1 MACVQKMG
9 EGIFCLD
16 IAVVGWLGGGGKQ
29 DERMKLLLILLF
41 PALPAMRMQ
50 SRGPEDWNIQPQ
62 RAPVAEVG
70 GEIKPLFLSSS
81 KNLRNN
87 GQTLRRGCSGKL
99 RPRV

>member
-1 MACVQKMG
+1 MACIQKMG

-16 IAVVGWLGGGGKQ
+16 TAVVGWLGGGGKQ

-62 RAPVAEVG
+62 VVKGPPTSERS
-70 GEIKPLFLSSS
+70 FLTE
-81 KNLRNN
+81 
-87 GQTLRRGCSGKL
+87 GTCCRGWK
-99 RPRV
+99 